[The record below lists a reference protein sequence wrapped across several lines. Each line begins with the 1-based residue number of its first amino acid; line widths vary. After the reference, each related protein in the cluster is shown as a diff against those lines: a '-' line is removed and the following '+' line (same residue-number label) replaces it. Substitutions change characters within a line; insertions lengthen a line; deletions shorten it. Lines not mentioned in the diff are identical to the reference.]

1 MTLVNDRPIN
11 ITNSD
16 LFTGG
21 CQLHADSVER
31 AAGWHWNA
39 GALERLVEDDGD
51 AAASATGRSS
61 YLGNRISFRRRET
74 EADVIA
80 VRVRACDYSFP
91 YSEKVESC
99 CFLWLI
105 GPVLYQC
112 MPGRIARTA

>member
-21 CQLHADSVER
+21 CQSHADSVER

-61 YLGNRISFRRRET
+61 YLGNRC
-74 EADVIA
+74 
-80 VRVRACDYSFP
+80 ACATS
-91 YSEKVESC
+91 
-99 CFLWLI
+99 
-105 GPVLYQC
+105 
-112 MPGRIARTA
+112 R